1 MLNVNNDTLSVTSGV
16 NTASGT
22 SGITQSETGLSLD
35 LQLVKSMNS
44 SAGWTESSP
53 LPTPPAGH
61 SLVTPLLLRM
71 SLVNCLVVLVVRLQV
86 ALRRQSH
93 SAQAI
98 PISLR

>member
-44 SAGWTESSP
+44 SAGWTE
-53 LPTPPAGH
+53 
-61 SLVTPLLLRM
+61 
-71 SLVNCLVVLVVRLQV
+71 
-86 ALRRQSH
+86 
-93 SAQAI
+93 
-98 PISLR
+98 

>member
-53 LPTPPAGH
+53 LPDAAGR
-61 SLVTPLLLRM
+61 SLI
-71 SLVNCLVVLVVRLQV
+71 SD
-86 ALRRQSH
+86 ALCC
-93 SAQAI
+93 
-98 PISLR
+98 